1 MKQVVL
7 GLMAAVLLVACAG
20 HEKAGDRAAALGDWK
35 NAYTAYRQALAND
48 PGSPELKAKYDS
60 AREQALQDAQKR
72 AQTCAQVE
80 DWSCALAE
88 SDFALSVDG
97 GNAEIAAFRANA
109 ATKVAL
115 GQLQQAGEQAQRG
128 QFAEAVD
135 LMERATQLS
144 PAPEVKTRAAEVRR
158 AIVTGGR
165 ARADGYRQE
174 RNLIAAHELAQLVAG
189 LDASQAGWAQGI
201 AAEYEQFITAEY
213 ERLARE
219 GDAARARHDWPLA
232 QDRYR
237 AALGMRQGGRAA
249 PLEQYVSHML
259 YAEQQVGNRNWVGAA
274 DAYRSAVHTGQD
286 DGYASEQLERVQPRP
301 YRVAVRSLLVV
312 PTRPD
317 GNTWVGVASPL
328 FSRLAHK
335 LTQLAARRGMT
346 DVVVEMASAI
356 PHENRPQL
364 RVEALLT
371 DGTHLTTPSRAGI
384 YTGYD
389 SEFVLLSNSFDEQ
402 RLTFHVY
409 VDDPRGQELVDT
421 VEIPVR
427 ELVSQREVSIQ
438 GRSVIALRVSAANGD
453 GREPGSFVGMARV
466 VPVDPTGH
474 GATPPG
480 VHATTPVP

>member
-48 PGSPELKAKYDS
+48 PESSELKAKYDQ
-60 AREQALQDAQKR
+60 AREQALQDARKR

-97 GNAEIAAFRANA
+97 GNAEIAAFRARA
-109 ATKVAL
+109 ATQVAL

-128 QFAEAVD
+128 QFPDAVD

-144 PAPEVKTRAAEVRR
+144 QAPEVKTRAADVRR
-158 AIVTGGR
+158 SIVTGGR
-165 ARADGYRQE
+165 ARADGYRKE

-201 AAEYEQFITAEY
+201 AAEYEQFVTAEY

-219 GDAARARHDWPLA
+219 GDAARARHDWPVA
-232 QDRYR
+232 QERYR
-237 AALGMRQGGRAA
+237 AALSMRQGGRAA
-249 PLEQYVSHML
+249 PAEQYVSHVL
-259 YAEQQVGNRNWVGAA
+259 YAEQQVGNRNWVGAS
-274 DAYRSAVHTGQD
+274 DAYRSALHTGQD

-317 GNTWVGVASPL
+317 GNAWVGVASPV
-328 FSRLAHK
+328 FSRVANRLNQM
-335 LTQLAARRGMT
+335 LSRRGMSEL
-346 DVVVEMASAI
+346 VLEMAMAI
-356 PHENRPQL
+356 PRENRPQL
-364 RVEALLT
+364 RVEALLA
-371 DGTHLTTPSRAGI
+371 DGTHLTTPVRDGI
-384 YTGYD
+384 YTGFD
-389 SEFVLLSNSFDEQ
+389 SEFVLLSNAFDEQ
-402 RLTFHVY
+402 RITFQVY
-409 VDDPRGQELVDT
+409 VEDPRGRELVDT
-421 VEIPVR
+421 LEVPVR
-427 ELVSQREVSIQ
+427 ELVARREVALE
-438 GRSVIALRVSAANGD
+438 GRSVIALKLSAAGSD

-466 VPVDPTGH
+466 VPIH
-474 GATPPG
+474 APPG
-480 VHATTPVP
+480 GHAASPAP